1 MVLDSPVIPQ
11 TGGVV
16 FRAPL
21 FVADEVAH
29 FAGGF
34 VLQGS
39 LTVAQADS
47 GQAGPVAGLANACA
61 TMQDR
66 IATILVAAVAALACL
81 KRVMLPAG
89 KVTIQPLPQPSLDS
103 FQRVGLVFLRR

>member
-47 GQAGPVAGLANACA
+47 GQAGPVAGLASACA
-61 TMQDR
+61 TMQDP
-66 IATILVAAVAALACL
+66 IATILVAAVAPLTCL
-81 KRVMLPAG
+81 KRVMLQAV
-89 KVTIQPLPQPSLDS
+89 KVTIQPLRERFLDA
-103 FQRVGLVFLRR
+103 